1 MRLVL
6 IKFWRQRL
14 EIMLFNSIAFIC
26 VFLPVIFIL
35 YYLLPG
41 KIKDIALVAGGAVFF
56 AWGAPVNLVVLAF
69 FILFNYAVG
78 IQMEGYMRRRRS
90 TEQLFAG
97 SILINM
103 IVYVFFAFIGQ
114 RVGFIS
120 EVPVGIGICILQVLS
135 YLIEIHRGNV
145 KAQKSIL
152 DFAVYIAMFP
162 LFLAGPVVKYPQI
175 RKELKTRKLSWAKAG
190 EGIAL
195 FVCGF
200 AKKVII
206 ADYLADSFTKIM
218 SLKAG
223 ELSVFGAWL
232 GCAIF
237 MFQIYFAFSGYCD
250 MAVGLCRMLG
260 FDVKKNFRY
269 PYVARNITTF
279 VRRFNSSVFAW
290 FWDYICEPLWGGWL
304 GTLVSG
310 ILMGL
315 WYAGMWKNA
324 PWQVTVTGGLLW
336 GIYLAFWQIVE
347 RYALPFLK
355 RLPPVL
361 GQIYTWFFTA
371 LGWVFFFGKTPAASV
386 GYLKVMFGFGGGDV
400 VGVMGRYLFLGNVF
414 VLVVAFLASTPL
426 PNLIWKKILVFGKK
440 DKKEKNKKRLER
452 GRSAVFVFAAVIVI
466 LCLVNVTGAGRTF
479 FKETMKDTQAK
490 LDTVLGRRDVNGV
503 YRGKNQYLLAD
514 INKLDEKKVQ
524 ANVDA
529 ITALAEDYSD
539 VPMYMAL
546 IPDAANVWAD
556 KLPSYAP
563 VEDQTVQIAQIQ
575 SMLGDSVNWIDAQS
589 VLNTNKDKEIYYH
602 TDSRWTT
609 LGASLVWQQIASD
622 LGLDTSKAPA
632 LKPYVVTGDFSGN
645 LSRTS
650 GFESGYRE
658 PIYAYLTENASDN
671 TQMVASYESE
681 GIKTAELYDRT
692 KLDEPDAYEVFLGGD
707 YDKIDIRTTADS
719 TDRLLLVKDSF
730 ADCMIPFLIPY
741 YREIIVVDAD
751 YYQKHVSDLLD
762 KNKITSVLFL
772 YDCNHFVQ
780 DDKLS
785 SILTT
790 DKAE

>member
-1 MRLVL
+1 M
-6 IKFWRQRL
+6 
-14 EIMLFNSIAFIC
+14 IM
-26 VFLPVIFIL
+26 
-35 YYLLPG
+35 
-41 KIKDIALVAGGAVFF
+41 
-56 AWGAPVNLVVLAF
+56 
-69 FILFNYAVG
+69 
-78 IQMEGYMRRRRS
+78 
-90 TEQLFAG
+90 
-97 SILINM
+97 
-103 IVYVFFAFIGQ
+103 
-114 RVGFIS
+114 
-120 EVPVGIGICILQVLS
+120 
-135 YLIEIHRGNV
+135 
-145 KAQKSIL
+145 
-152 DFAVYIAMFP
+152 
-162 LFLAGPVVKYPQI
+162 
-175 RKELKTRKLSWAKAG
+175 
-190 EGIAL
+190 
-195 FVCGF
+195 
-200 AKKVII
+200 
-206 ADYLADSFTKIM
+206 
-218 SLKAG
+218 
-223 ELSVFGAWL
+223 
-232 GCAIF
+232 
-237 MFQIYFAFSGYCD
+237 
-250 MAVGLCRMLG
+250 
-260 FDVKKNFRY
+260 
-269 PYVARNITTF
+269 
-279 VRRFNSSVFAW
+279 
-290 FWDYICEPLWGGWL
+290 
-304 GTLVSG
+304 
-310 ILMGL
+310 
-315 WYAGMWKNA
+315 
-324 PWQVTVTGGLLW
+324 
-336 GIYLAFWQIVE
+336 
-347 RYALPFLK
+347 
-355 RLPPVL
+355 
-361 GQIYTWFFTA
+361 
-371 LGWVFFFGKTPAASV
+371 
-386 GYLKVMFGFGGGDV
+386 
-400 VGVMGRYLFLGNVF
+400 
-414 VLVVAFLASTPL
+414 
-426 PNLIWKKILVFGKK
+426 
-440 DKKEKNKKRLER
+440 
-452 GRSAVFVFAAVIVI
+452 I

-479 FKETMKDTQAK
+479 FKETVKDTQAK

-575 SMLGDSVNWIDAQS
+575 SMLGDSVNWIDAQG
-589 VLNTNKDKEIYYH
+589 VLNANKDKEIYYH

-622 LGLDTSKAPA
+622 LGLDTSKTPA

-741 YREIIVVDAD
+741 YREILVVDAD

-772 YDCNHFVQ
+772 YDCNNFVQ

>member
-1 MRLVL
+1 
-6 IKFWRQRL
+6 
-14 EIMLFNSIAFIC
+14 MLFNSIAFIC
-26 VFLPVIFIL
+26 VFLPIIFIL

-41 KIKDIALVAGGAVFF
+41 KCKDIVLVAGGAVFF

-69 FILFNYAVG
+69 FILFNYFMG
-78 IQMEGYMRRRRS
+78 MQIEGYMRRGRS
-90 TEQLFAG
+90 AERLFAG
-97 SILINM
+97 SILINVA
-103 IVYVFFAFIGQ
+103 VYVFFAFIGQ
-114 RVGFIS
+114 RAGMTS
-120 EVPVGIGICILQVLS
+120 EVPVGIGICLLQVIS

-175 RKELKTRKLSWAKAG
+175 RKELKSRKLSWAKAG
-190 EGIAL
+190 EGITL
-195 FVCGF
+195 FICGF
-200 AKKVII
+200 VKKILV
-206 ADYLADSFTKIM
+206 ADYLAGSFAKIM

-269 PYVARNITTF
+269 PYVAKNVTAF
-279 VRRFNSSVFAW
+279 VRRFNSSVSSW
-290 FWDYICEPLWGGWL
+290 FWEYICEPLWGGWL
-304 GTLVSG
+304 GTLTAC

-324 PWQVTVTGGLLW
+324 PWQTTITGGLLW
-336 GIYLAFWQIVE
+336 GLYLAFWQIVE

-355 RLPPVL
+355 RLPVVL
-361 GQIYTWFFTA
+361 GQIYTWLITA
-371 LGWVFFFGKTPAASV
+371 LGWVFFFGETPAASIR
-386 GYLKVMFGFGGGDV
+386 YFKVMFGFGVKDV
-400 VGVMGRYLFLGNVF
+400 LGVMGRYLLLGNILVLILAF
-414 VLVVAFLASTPL
+414 VGSTPL
-426 PNLIWKKILVFGKK
+426 PNMIWKKVLVLGKKDKK
-440 DKKEKNKKRLER
+440 DKKEKNRRRLER
-452 GRSAVFVFAAVIVI
+452 GRSVVFAFAAVVVI

-479 FKETMKDTQAK
+479 FNQTAKDTKAK
-490 LDTVLGRRDVNGV
+490 LDTVLGRHDVNGV

-514 INKLDEKKVQ
+514 IKEMNEKKVQ

-529 ITALAEDYSD
+529 IINLADDYSD

-556 KLPSYAP
+556 KLPAYAP
-563 VEDQTVQIAQIQ
+563 VEDQQAQIAQIR
-575 SMLGDSVNWIDAQS
+575 SMLGESVNWVDAQS
-589 VLNTNKDKEIYYH
+589 VMTANKDKEIYYH

-609 LGASLVWQQIASD
+609 LGANLVWQQIAAD
-622 LGLDTSKAPA
+622 MGIDTSKAPQ
-632 LKPYVVTGDFSGN
+632 LKPYAVTGDFSGN

-650 GFESGYRE
+650 GFISGYRE

-671 TQMVASYESE
+671 IQIVASYESE
-681 GIKTAELYDRT
+681 GVKTAELYDRT
-692 KLDEPDAYEVFLGGD
+692 KLDEEDAYKVFLGGD

-741 YREIIVVDAD
+741 YREIIVVDPD

-780 DDKLS
+780 DGKLS
-785 SILTT
+785 GILAS

>member
-1 MRLVL
+1 
-6 IKFWRQRL
+6 
-14 EIMLFNSIAFIC
+14 
-26 VFLPVIFIL
+26 
-35 YYLLPG
+35 
-41 KIKDIALVAGGAVFF
+41 
-56 AWGAPVNLVVLAF
+56 
-69 FILFNYAVG
+69 
-78 IQMEGYMRRRRS
+78 
-90 TEQLFAG
+90 
-97 SILINM
+97 
-103 IVYVFFAFIGQ
+103 
-114 RVGFIS
+114 
-120 EVPVGIGICILQVLS
+120 
-135 YLIEIHRGNV
+135 
-145 KAQKSIL
+145 
-152 DFAVYIAMFP
+152 
-162 LFLAGPVVKYPQI
+162 
-175 RKELKTRKLSWAKAG
+175 
-190 EGIAL
+190 
-195 FVCGF
+195 
-200 AKKVII
+200 
-206 ADYLADSFTKIM
+206 
-218 SLKAG
+218 
-223 ELSVFGAWL
+223 
-232 GCAIF
+232 
-237 MFQIYFAFSGYCD
+237 
-250 MAVGLCRMLG
+250 
-260 FDVKKNFRY
+260 
-269 PYVARNITTF
+269 
-279 VRRFNSSVFAW
+279 
-290 FWDYICEPLWGGWL
+290 
-304 GTLVSG
+304 
-310 ILMGL
+310 MGL

-324 PWQVTVTGGLLW
+324 PWQVAVTGGLLW

-371 LGWVFFFGKTPAASV
+371 LGWVFFFGKTPAASF

-400 VGVMGRYLFLGNVF
+400 VGIMGRYLFLGNVF

-452 GRSAVFVFAAVIVI
+452 GRSAVFVFAAVLMI

-479 FKETMKDTQAK
+479 FKETVKDTQAK

-575 SMLGDSVNWIDAQS
+575 SMLGDSVNWIDAQG
-589 VLNTNKDKEIYYH
+589 VLNANKDKKIYYH

-671 TQMVASYESE
+671 TQMVASYGSE

-785 SILTT
+785 SILKT

>member
-1 MRLVL
+1 
-6 IKFWRQRL
+6 
-14 EIMLFNSIAFIC
+14 
-26 VFLPVIFIL
+26 
-35 YYLLPG
+35 
-41 KIKDIALVAGGAVFF
+41 
-56 AWGAPVNLVVLAF
+56 
-69 FILFNYAVG
+69 
-78 IQMEGYMRRRRS
+78 
-90 TEQLFAG
+90 
-97 SILINM
+97 
-103 IVYVFFAFIGQ
+103 
-114 RVGFIS
+114 
-120 EVPVGIGICILQVLS
+120 
-135 YLIEIHRGNV
+135 
-145 KAQKSIL
+145 
-152 DFAVYIAMFP
+152 
-162 LFLAGPVVKYPQI
+162 
-175 RKELKTRKLSWAKAG
+175 
-190 EGIAL
+190 
-195 FVCGF
+195 
-200 AKKVII
+200 
-206 ADYLADSFTKIM
+206 
-218 SLKAG
+218 
-223 ELSVFGAWL
+223 
-232 GCAIF
+232 
-237 MFQIYFAFSGYCD
+237 
-250 MAVGLCRMLG
+250 
-260 FDVKKNFRY
+260 
-269 PYVARNITTF
+269 
-279 VRRFNSSVFAW
+279 
-290 FWDYICEPLWGGWL
+290 
-304 GTLVSG
+304 
-310 ILMGL
+310 
-315 WYAGMWKNA
+315 MWKNA
-324 PWQVTVTGGLLW
+324 PWQVTATGGLLW

-371 LGWVFFFGKTPAASV
+371 LGWVFFFGKTPAASF
-386 GYLKVMFGFGGGDV
+386 GHLKVMFGFGGGDV
-400 VGVMGRYLFLGNVF
+400 VGIMGRYLFLGNVF

-452 GRSAVFVFAAVIVI
+452 GRSAVFVFAAVIMI

-479 FKETMKDTQAK
+479 FKETVKDTQAK

-575 SMLGDSVNWIDAQS
+575 SMLGDSVNWIDAQG
-589 VLNTNKDKEIYYH
+589 VLNANKDKEIYYH

-772 YDCNHFVQ
+772 YDCNNFVQ

-790 DKAE
+790 DKTE

>member
-1 MRLVL
+1 M
-6 IKFWRQRL
+6 KK
-14 EIMLFNSIAFIC
+14 S
-26 VFLPVIFIL
+26 L
-35 YYLLPG
+35 Y
-41 KIKDIALVAGGAVFF
+41 
-56 AWGAPVNLVVLAF
+56 
-69 FILFNYAVG
+69 
-78 IQMEGYMRRRRS
+78 R
-90 TEQLFAG
+90 
-97 SILINM
+97 
-103 IVYVFFAFIGQ
+103 
-114 RVGFIS
+114 FIS
-120 EVPVGIGICILQVLS
+120 
-135 YLIEIHRGNV
+135 
-145 KAQKSIL
+145 
-152 DFAVYIAMFP
+152 
-162 LFLAGPVVKYPQI
+162 LFLAFASSATTLSAKEYTFRGRVTADGKGVNGVVVTNGVAFCQTDVQGRWSLPTDTCISKFVYISTPSDYCLP
-175 RKELKTRKLSWAKAG
+175 KEKS
-190 EGIAL
+190 IAS
-195 FVCGF
+195 FYV
-200 AKKVII
+200 ASS
-206 ADYLADSFTKIM
+206 YLANNGGKYDFTLEKRKQMDSEF
-218 SLKAG
+218 
-223 ELSVFGAWL
+223 
-232 GCAIF
+232 
-237 MFQIYFAFSGYCD
+237 YFIPISD
-250 MAVGLCRMLG
+250 
-260 FDVKKNFRY
+260 
-269 PYVARNITTF
+269 P
-279 VRRFNSSVFAW
+279 
-290 FWDYICEPLWGGWL
+290 
-304 GTLVSG
+304 
-310 ILMGL
+310 
-315 WYAGMWKNA
+315 
-324 PWQVTVTGGLLW
+324 QV
-336 GIYLAFWQIVE
+336 
-347 RYALPFLK
+347 
-355 RLPPVL
+355 
-361 GQIYTWFFTA
+361 
-371 LGWVFFFGKTPAASV
+371 
-386 GYLKVMFGFGGGDV
+386 
-400 VGVMGRYLFLGNVF
+400 
-414 VLVVAFLASTPL
+414 
-426 PNLIWKKILVFGKK
+426 
-440 DKKEKNKKRLER
+440 KNKKHVELWNTQTIPDLLATSKELSKTHEVVTMALGDIVWDNMTLFDDYRESMNLLPVTAFQCIGNHDFDLRYQALNNMPYGSPVYGEMHYNR
-452 GRSAVFVFAAVIVI
+452 YFGPTDYSFNIAGVHVVTMKNINYMANKEYREQITEAQVEWLRRDLSYVAKGSTVI
-466 LCLVNVTGAGRTF
+466 LNMHAAAWNTQETEGNVLNAEELAEVLKGYKVHVFSGHTHFFQNNQPTANIYEHNIGAACGTWWRS
-479 FKETMKDTQAK
+479 
-490 LDTVLGRRDVNGV
+490 DVNRCGAPNGYMIVKASADTLTWKYKPTGDSADKQMKLYGVGEFYSQPFYLVANVWNCDNETTVEWFEDGV

-575 SMLGDSVNWIDAQS
+575 SMLGDSVNWIDAQG
-589 VLNTNKDKEIYYH
+589 VLNANKDKEIYYH

-609 LGASLVWQQIASD
+609 LGASLVWQQIAAD

-658 PIYAYLTENASDN
+658 PIYAYLTENTSDN

-772 YDCNHFVQ
+772 YDCNNFVQ